1 MESIHN
7 NHPNKAEEACLN
19 FCKAM
24 EKMIEHGRHIL
35 LKVVNTPINNT

>member
-7 NHPNKAEEACLN
+7 NHPKAEEACLN
-19 FCKAM
+19 FCKAVG
-24 EKMIEHGRHIL
+24 KTIEHGRHIL